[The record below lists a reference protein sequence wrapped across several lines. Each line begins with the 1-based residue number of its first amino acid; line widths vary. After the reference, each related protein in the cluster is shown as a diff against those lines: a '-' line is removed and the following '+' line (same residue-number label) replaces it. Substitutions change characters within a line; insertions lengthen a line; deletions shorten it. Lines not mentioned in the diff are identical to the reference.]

1 MIPRGVK
8 AQPRN
13 TGFNYPSNYPIT
25 TGSSVPA
32 TTSGRNTQSFEE
44 LFPKQT
50 GQLIKIG
57 QDTTALGQIVTR
69 QDATDISHQNQ
80 INEAFEHRKKI
91 DANLQAALL
100 EHKDFHTK
108 LNQKANVGHTHAI
121 ANGKDCGWFG
131 EKCWL
136 DGLGWVKWVALGA
149 VALLVLWLVRPLLKI
164 GANVTK

>member
-1 MIPRGVK
+1 MSLRTKIPTR
-8 AQPRN
+8 
-13 TGFNYPSNYPIT
+13 PSPHTTNYPIT

-69 QDATDISHQNQ
+69 QDVTDVDLQRQ
-80 INEAFEHRKKI
+80 LNEAKQHRDSNAAKI
-91 DANLQAALL
+91 
-100 EHKDFHTK
+100 EK
-108 LNQKANVGHTHAI
+108 LFSADQNIYSSISQKADKSHVH
-121 ANGKDCGWFG
+121 ANGHSTDCGWFG

-149 VALLVLWLVRPLLKI
+149 VALLVLWLIRPLLKI